1 MLFRIDEFINGK
13 IHFQLGFANIILV
26 MGPTRLWIGY
36 DIETISFL
44 MLDKLHSII
53 A

>member
-26 MGPTRLWIGY
+26 MGSRLWIGY